1 MFRSLKKKFNQ
12 QGSFLIEV
20 LISVMI
26 LSVGLTSVIRSYMT
40 SLKAL
45 VYAQEYTIAA
55 FLLENKLTRF
65 VQQGFVDVNL
75 NQRGS
80 FDPPYE
86 NFLYRVI
93 AKKVEGREGMDTL
106 GQLTIEVSWE
116 SGAKERSLS
125 ASTYLYKLSDETLP
139 FFIKTQ

>member
-1 MFRSLKKKFNQ
+1 MFRFLKEKFND

-26 LSVGLTSVIRSYMT
+26 LSVGLTSVVRSYMT

-45 VYAQEYTIAA
+45 VYAQEYTIAT
-55 FLLENKLTRF
+55 FLLENMIIQF
-65 VQQGFVDVNL
+65 VQQGFIDLSL
-75 NQRGS
+75 NQQDE

-86 NFLYRVI
+86 NFSYRVR
-93 AKKVEGREGMDTL
+93 AKKVDGREGMESL
-106 GQLTIEVSWE
+106 GQLTIEVFWE

-125 ASTYLYKLSDETLP
+125 TSTYLFKLSDETLP
-139 FFIKTQ
+139 FFKTQ

>member
-1 MFRSLKKKFNQ
+1 VFRSLKKKFNH

-26 LSVGLTSVIRSYMT
+26 LSVGLTSVVRSYVT

-55 FLLENKLTRF
+55 FLLENRLTRF
-65 VQQGFVDVNL
+65 VQQGYVDLNL
-75 NQRGS
+75 NQRDS
-80 FDPPYE
+80 FDSPYE
-86 NFLYRVI
+86 NFSYRAT
-93 AKKVEGREGMDTL
+93 AKKVEGREGMDAL
-106 GQLTIEVSWE
+106 AQLMIEVTWE
-116 SGAKERSLS
+116 SGVKERSLS

-139 FFIKTQ
+139 FFVKTQ